1 MPSKDARVD
10 AYIARS
16 ADFAR
21 PILQHLRRLVHTG
34 CPDVEETFKW
44 SFPHFMHKGIL
55 CSMAAFK
62 HHCAFGFWKGELI
75 LKAIDGA
82 QSMRK
87 EKDAMGQFGRITSL
101 TDLPEDRLL
110 IEWVKTAV
118 QLNEAGVKTPS
129 RVRSKTPKRL
139 IVPPDLVAA
148 LRENRTAR
156 TSFDG
161 FSYSHRKEYVEWIT
175 EAKRPETRQKRLHT
189 TVQWLAQGKPRNWKY
204 ADC

>member
-1 MPSKDARVD
+1 MPSKDPRVD